1 MILVKP
7 DLKYYEQYKEM
18 MDEWNMEESRI
29 APWPLSLKYHTMDY
43 YKDML
48 KRVEDV
54 RNGIDL
60 DGYSSST
67 TYWLYDD
74 EKDILVGAS
83 NLRDKIVGESGVLW
97 GHIGYGIRPSER
109 KKGYATIL
117 LELTLAKAKEKGFNN
132 IYVGSYVGNYGSWK
146 VMEKCGFEFEK
157 IIYEESTGLPV
168 KIYKY
173 LYKENN

>member
-18 MDEWNMEESRI
+18 MDEWNMEGSRI

-43 YKDML
+43 YKDIL

-60 DGYSSST
+60 DGYSSSI

-74 EKDILVGAS
+74 EKDILVGVS
-83 NLRDKIVGESGVLW
+83 NLRDKIVGES
-97 GHIGYGIRPSER
+97 
-109 KKGYATIL
+109 
-117 LELTLAKAKEKGFNN
+117 
-132 IYVGSYVGNYGSWK
+132 
-146 VMEKCGFEFEK
+146 
-157 IIYEESTGLPV
+157 
-168 KIYKY
+168 
-173 LYKENN
+173 

>member
-1 MILVKP
+1 M
-7 DLKYYEQYKEM
+7 
-18 MDEWNMEESRI
+18 
-29 APWPLSLKYHTMDY
+29 
-43 YKDML
+43 
-48 KRVEDV
+48 
-54 RNGIDL
+54 
-60 DGYSSST
+60 
-67 TYWLYDD
+67 
-74 EKDILVGAS
+74 
-83 NLRDKIVGESGVLW
+83 W

-132 IYVGSYVGNYGSWK
+132 IYAGSYV
-146 VMEKCGFEFEK
+146 EKCGFEFEK

>member
-48 KRVEDV
+48 KRVEGV

-60 DGYSSST
+60 DGGT
-67 TYWLYDD
+67 LHQ
-74 EKDILVGAS
+74 L
-83 NLRDKIVGESGVLW
+83 L
-97 GHIGYGIRPSER
+97 IGYMMMR
-109 KKGYATIL
+109 KI
-117 LELTLAKAKEKGFNN
+117 F
-132 IYVGSYVGNYGSWK
+132 
-146 VMEKCGFEFEK
+146 
-157 IIYEESTGLPV
+157 
-168 KIYKY
+168 
-173 LYKENN
+173 